1 MDKKEKLLP
10 QLLAYAGKRK
20 VLTYLSLAIA
30 SISQLLALAPFLYIW
45 AILRDVIAGDYSR
58 IAHFG
63 WMAVAFAIASILVY
77 FGGLMCSHVAA
88 FRIAANMRK
97 TLMQHIM
104 SLPIGFLDSLGS
116 GKVRKWVQESTQSTE
131 TYLAH
136 QLPDKAGMYATML
149 GLAVLMFLFD
159 WRMGLLCL
167 ATVVLALIVM
177 LSLMTGSKLKRK
189 MGEYNKALDAMS
201 NEAVEYVRGIPVVK
215 TFGQSVFSFKRFKD
229 SIDQYRTWVI
239 AYTIDLRLP
248 MTLYT
253 TFVNASF
260 AMLIGLTLMV
270 ANHGN
275 VDGEYLLNLLYYV
288 IITPAI
294 AVTLNR
300 IMFASEN
307 EMIVAEALDKTGQMV
322 LKLGIATVALTG
334 AYLLAGGGLNVLTLF
349 MFLLVASRLYDPM
362 SGSLINLGAVVSLG
376 VQCERMDEILC
387 HEEQRGTES
396 LSNKGYDVEFKDARF
411 AYDTSETV
419 LDGVSFTARQGEV
432 TALIG
437 PSGSGKTTVSR
448 LASRFWDIPSGTITV
463 GGMDISKI
471 DPETLMSLYSIVFQ
485 DVTLFNNTVL
495 ENIRIG
501 RKDATDEEVIAAARL
516 AHVDAFAEKM
526 PDGWNSLIG
535 ENGSE
540 LSGGVRQRISIAR
553 AFLKDAPIILLDEA
567 TASLDVENETFIQ
580 ESLSRL
586 VKDKT
591 VIIIAH
597 RMRTV
602 AGVDKIVVLK
612 DGCVAECGTPADLT
626 ASGGFYKKMQ
636 ELQQGA
642 LGWNL

>member
-20 VLTYLSLAIA
+20 VLTYLSLVIA
-30 SISQLLALAPFLYIW
+30 GISQLLALAPFLYIW

-58 IAHFG
+58 IAHYG

-77 FGGLMCSHVAA
+77 LCGLMCSHVAA

-97 TLMQHIM
+97 KLMQHIM
-104 SLPIGFLDSLGS
+104 SLLIGFLDSLGS

-177 LSLMTGSKLKRK
+177 LSLMTGPTLKRK
-189 MGEYNKALDAMS
+189 LGEYNKALDAMS

-260 AMLIGLTLMV
+260 AVLIGLTLVM
-270 ANHGN
+270 AKHGN

-307 EMIVAEALDKTGQMV
+307 EMIVAEALDKTGRILAIDP
-322 LKLGIATVALTG
+322 LKNPENAQLPQD
-334 AYLLAGGGLNVLTLF
+334 NE
-349 MFLLVASRLYDPM
+349 M
-362 SGSLINLGAVVSLG
+362 
-376 VQCERMDEILC
+376 E
-387 HEEQRGTES
+387 
-396 LSNKGYDVEFKDARF
+396 LSNVRFRYPGATRF
-411 AYDTSETV
+411 AV
-419 LDGVSFTARQGEV
+419 DGISLKVEPGQKIAFV
-432 TALIG
+432 G
-437 PSGSGKTTVSR
+437 PSGGGKTTT
-448 LASRFWDIPSGTITV
+448 ASLMARFFDVTEGSIALGGVDIRHIRKQDL
-463 GGMDISKI
+463 MNRISF
-471 DPETLMSLYSIVFQ
+471 VFQ
-485 DVTLFNNTVL
+485 DSRLLKTSILENVRLGRPNASREEVL
-495 ENIRIG
+495 EALHQAQCDDILAKLPQGIDTVIG
-501 RKDATDEEVIAAARL
+501 TKGTY
-516 AHVDAFAEKM
+516 
-526 PDGWNSLIG
+526 
-535 ENGSE
+535 
-540 LSGGVRQRISIAR
+540 LSGGEQQRVAIAR
-553 AFLKDAPIILLDEA
+553 VMLKDTPIVILDEA
-567 TASLDVENETFIQ
+567 TAFADPDNETRVQQAFSRMA
-580 ESLSRL
+580 ESGKTL
-586 VKDKT
+586 VM
-591 VIIIAH
+591 VAH
-597 RMRTV
+597 RLSSVTG
-602 AGVDKIVVLK
+602 ADCIYVLEE
-612 DGCVAECGTPADLT
+612 GRIAEQGTHSQLLAKEGKY
-626 ASGGFYKKMQ
+626 AAMWKQYVESVK
-636 ELQQGA
+636 
-642 LGWNL
+642 WNIK

>member
-1 MDKKEKLLP
+1 M
-10 QLLAYAGKRK
+10 
-20 VLTYLSLAIA
+20 
-30 SISQLLALAPFLYIW
+30 ALAPFLYIW
-45 AILRDVIAGDYSR
+45 AILRDVIAGDYSH
-58 IAHFG
+58 IAHYG
-63 WMAVAFAIASILVY
+63 WIAVAFAIASILVY
-77 FGGLMCSHVAA
+77 FCGLMCSHVAA

-97 TLMQHIM
+97 KLMQHIM

-177 LSLMTGSKLKRK
+177 LSLMTGPTLKRK
-189 MGEYNKALDAMS
+189 LGEYNKALDTMS

-248 MTLYT
+248 MTLHT

-260 AMLIGLTLMV
+260 AVLIGLTLVV
-270 ANHGN
+270 AKHGN

-307 EMIVAEALDKTGQMV
+307 EMIVAEALDKT
-322 LKLGIATVALTG
+322 
-334 AYLLAGGGLNVLTLF
+334 
-349 MFLLVASRLYDPM
+349 
-362 SGSLINLGAVVSLG
+362 
-376 VQCERMDEILC
+376 
-387 HEEQRGTES
+387 
-396 LSNKGYDVEFKDARF
+396 
-411 AYDTSETV
+411 
-419 LDGVSFTARQGEV
+419 
-432 TALIG
+432 
-437 PSGSGKTTVSR
+437 
-448 LASRFWDIPSGTITV
+448 
-463 GGMDISKI
+463 
-471 DPETLMSLYSIVFQ
+471 
-485 DVTLFNNTVL
+485 
-495 ENIRIG
+495 
-501 RKDATDEEVIAAARL
+501 
-516 AHVDAFAEKM
+516 
-526 PDGWNSLIG
+526 
-535 ENGSE
+535 
-540 LSGGVRQRISIAR
+540 
-553 AFLKDAPIILLDEA
+553 
-567 TASLDVENETFIQ
+567 
-580 ESLSRL
+580 
-586 VKDKT
+586 

-602 AGVDKIVVLK
+602 AGADKIVVLK
-612 DGCVAECGTPADLT
+612 EGRVAECGSPADLT

-636 ELQQGA
+636 DLQQGA